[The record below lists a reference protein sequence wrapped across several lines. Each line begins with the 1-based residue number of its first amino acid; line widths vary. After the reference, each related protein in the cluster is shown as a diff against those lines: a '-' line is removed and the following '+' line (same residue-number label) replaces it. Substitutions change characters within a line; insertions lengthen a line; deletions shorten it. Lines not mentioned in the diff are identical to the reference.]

1 MISTTKDNERQ
12 NDDERYDEHDG
23 PADGRDDDV
32 LVVFSLVVL
41 VVLILL
47 AVGLFQQ
54 VRRGG
59 ARPAPPRS
67 DGA

>member
-1 MISTTKDNERQ
+1 MMM
-12 NDDERYDEHDG
+12 NDMTSMMG
-23 PADGRDDDV
+23 PLMGV
-32 LVVFSLVVL
+32 MMTYWVVFSLVVL

-59 ARPAPPRS
+59 ARPTPPRS

>member
-1 MISTTKDNERQ
+1 MMM
-12 NDDERYDEHDG
+12 NDMTSMMG
-23 PADGRDDDV
+23 PLMGV
-32 LVVFSLVVL
+32 MMTYWVVFSLVVL

>member
-1 MISTTKDNERQ
+1 MM
-12 NDDERYDEHDG
+12 NDMTSMMG
-23 PADGRDDDV
+23 PLMGV
-32 LVVFSLVVL
+32 MMTYWVVFSLVVL